1 MRESL
6 PDSCHILPQ
15 WIETTVT
22 FNNLIFSLLSCVV
35 VLSFSDSF
43 LPSNKAVGT
52 ITSNQSLSLP
62 PSILF
67 SSRVCPSTIAWSLSQ
82 HSTPYYKEINNNKL
96 RERERD
102 KVSGSISYS
111 RGETRLPHPSFNK
124 SKRQEWNTT
133 SRLIGTHKLQSERG
147 EENNKATA
155 AYNIG
160 SRLIGCNNPFSP
172 AAAAAGAGRNIFL
185 ANKNWALFYL
195 S

>member
-1 MRESL
+1 MRSYKILSFPFFRDYTRLGSRQVGGTRKGMTKPFFLYINNFHLMRESL

-62 PSILF
+62 PSLLF

-96 RERERD
+96 REREKETKLQAQSAFREEKQGSPTPLSIRAKD
-102 KVSGSISYS
+102 KN
-111 RGETRLPHPSFNK
+111 ETRHRDL
-124 SKRQEWNTT
+124 
-133 SRLIGTHKLQSERG
+133 
-147 EENNKATA
+147 
-155 AYNIG
+155 
-160 SRLIGCNNPFSP
+160 
-172 AAAAAGAGRNIFL
+172 
-185 ANKNWALFYL
+185 
-195 S
+195 